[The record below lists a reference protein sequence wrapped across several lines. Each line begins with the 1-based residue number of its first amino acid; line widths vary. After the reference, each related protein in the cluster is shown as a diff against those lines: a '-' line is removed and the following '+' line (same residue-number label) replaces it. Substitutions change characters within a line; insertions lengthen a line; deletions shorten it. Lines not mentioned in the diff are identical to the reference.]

1 MKKFLRTLGLVLAL
15 TLIATSLIGCSSEK
29 KVNTGGK
36 FTYWVSLPAATSQT
50 LTSFNELLMYQE
62 MSKITGTEVEFIHP
76 STGST
81 GTEAFQILLSSGD
94 YPDMMEYNW
103 STYTG
108 GPQQAIDDG
117 VIIALNDYMED
128 YAPNYYNYME
138 GEKGKEKGYI
148 YKAATVSNSGNYYG
162 FKGLNV
168 GEYRGYAGLYV
179 RKDLL
184 DKWGLDIPETIDD
197 WTNVFKTAK
206 ENGIKYPLTG
216 NSTLFSLSGTN
227 TFATAWKVGMA
238 FYVDNGKVKYG
249 PFQKEYKDYLKK
261 MAEWVKEGYVD
272 IDYITN
278 DTVSVEGNMTNG
290 TSIAS
295 FGYVGSALGKL
306 LPAMAQKD
314 PNYNLAACPF
324 PVMKKGETPLF
335 QPVQAEA
342 TDPSIAISVQCG
354 IDNEDRYKEAIKW
367 CDYLYSDEGILLKA
381 FGIEG
386 DTYTVEKDDN
396 GDEHYVYTDKIM
408 DHEAIGAHSVEAA
421 LYHFMRPANAPG
433 FNQHPD
439 YLDGFYPYQQQ
450 KDAIRKWNEHVEIAK
465 NYVMPPV
472 SLTAE
477 EATETANIRAAA
489 RNNLDAAISNIILGK
504 ASLDSYDSA
513 VKAAKKAGYDRF
525 IEIQQDAYDRYIGVI
540 SKNK

>member
-1 MKKFLRTLGLVLAL
+1 MKKISKVLVFALAA
-15 TLIATSLIGCSSEK
+15 IMVVGSFVGCSGEK
-29 KVNTGGK
+29 KVQTGSE
-36 FTYWVSLPAATSQT
+36 FTYWVNLDAASSQT
-50 LTSFNELLMYQE
+50 ISSFNDLLMYQE
-62 MSKITGTEVEFIHP
+62 MCKVTGTDVKFIHP
-76 STGST
+76 ASGSTGS
-81 GTEAFQILLSSGD
+81 EAFQILMSSGD
-94 YPDMMEYNW
+94 YPDMIEYTW
-103 STYTG
+103 GSYTG
-108 GPQQAIDDG
+108 GPNQAIVDG

-148 YKAATVSNSGNYYG
+148 YKAASISNEGNYYG

-168 GEYRGYAGLYV
+168 GSYRGYGGLYV

-216 NSTLFSLSGTN
+216 NSTLFSLTGTN
-227 TFATAWKVGMA
+227 TFATAWKLGMN
-238 FYVDNGKVKYG
+238 FYVDNGKVKFG
-249 PFQKEYKDYLKK
+249 PFESEYKDYLKQ
-261 MAEWVKEGYVD
+261 MSDWVKAGYVD
-272 IDYITN
+272 IDYVTN
-278 DTVSVEGNMTNG
+278 DSTSIEGYMTNG
-290 TSIAS
+290 TSIAA
-295 FGYVGSALGKL
+295 FGYVGSSLGKL
-306 LPAMAQKD
+306 LPAMEEKD

-324 PVMKKGETPLF
+324 PVMKKGETPIF

-354 IDNEDRYKEAIKW
+354 ADNEDRYKEAIKW
-367 CDYLYSDEGILLKA
+367 CDYLYSDDGILLKA

-386 DTYTVEKDDN
+386 DTYTVEKDEDGN
-396 GDEHYVYTDKIM
+396 VHYVYTDKIM

-450 KDAIRKWNEHVEIAK
+450 KDAIRKWNEHVEVAK
-465 NYVMPPV
+465 KHVMPPV
-472 SLTAE
+472 SLTPD
-477 EATETANIRAAA
+477 EATESANIQAAA
-489 RNNLDAAISNIILGK
+489 RDNLDAAISNIILGK

-513 VKAAKKAGYDRF
+513 IKAAKKAGYDKL
-525 IEIQQDAYDRYIGVI
+525 IKIQQAAYDRYLNVI
-540 SKNK
+540 NESK